1 MDYPLQVRSS
11 LVGGWQRIRWMKRSM
26 ERGFRLLSPSMDLRI
41 GWYTRLGRQRIY
53 LMTGEWARSSSVYQM
68 KQVLIAVMWAA
79 FRNILPDTEY
89 YITRQI
95 IPPIN
100 RVLKLVGVDAA
111 VWYAQ
116 MPRRHLVY
124 DRFRIKDGKTKLGK
138 TLDATWRTAHC
149 LVCGLRCGKDQGEIG
164 SGKGMR
170 LS

>member
-1 MDYPLQVRSS
+1 
-11 LVGGWQRIRWMKRSM
+11 
-26 ERGFRLLSPSMDLRI
+26 
-41 GWYTRLGRQRIY
+41 
-53 LMTGEWARSSSVYQM
+53 MTGEWARSFLFNYA
-68 KQVLIAVMWAA
+68 KQGLNAVVLAA

-124 DRFRIKDGKTKLGK
+124 DRFRIKDGKAKLGK

-149 LVCGLRCGKDQGEIG
+149 LVCGLRCGKDQGELDDG
-164 SGKGMR
+164 QGMR